1 VLLNAA
7 DIPKG
12 DKDRRQKKYLLTGSL
27 NRKQLGTCKKDPAM
41 LMKYKDYC
49 KRMHKNKPS

>member
-1 VLLNAA
+1 MLLIFPRGIKIAGKRNTYLREALIESSWVLV
-7 DIPKG
+7 
-12 DKDRRQKKYLLTGSL
+12 
-27 NRKQLGTCKKDPAM
+27 KKDPAM